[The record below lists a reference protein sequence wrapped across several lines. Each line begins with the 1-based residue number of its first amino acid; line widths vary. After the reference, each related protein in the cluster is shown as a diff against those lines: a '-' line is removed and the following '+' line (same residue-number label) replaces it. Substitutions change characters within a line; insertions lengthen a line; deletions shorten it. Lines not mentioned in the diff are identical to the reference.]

1 MIEKRVQTTFKL
13 DEPVKVWLAEKAKRN
28 DRSSNKQLNF
38 MLRKQME
45 QEQSQQESRQ
55 EIINTTEI
63 SVVSM

>member
-1 MIEKRVQTTFKL
+1 MQERKIPSTFKL
-13 DEPVKVWLAEKAKRN
+13 DEPVKIWLAEKAKRN

-55 EIINTTEI
+55 
-63 SVVSM
+63 

>member
-55 EIINTTEI
+55 
-63 SVVSM
+63 